1 MRVAE
6 LMQKDVKAV
15 RPDVSVADVIASLA
29 DAHVSGVPVVDRH
42 GQMLGVISSTDV
54 LTQEAEA
61 EDTDARTTLLEST
74 LARDIMTPHPLTI
87 DPFSEIDQL
96 DPELLLPLRRTRTRL
111 GWIVNLSLWPKGP
124 GWRLERR
131 VLYLGDFDN
140 DNRNMRLRELEILDE
155 RTGLSA
161 RKLAYLVGLTFYAA

>member
-61 EDTDARTTLLEST
+61 QDTDARTTLLEST
-74 LARDIMTPHPLTI
+74 LAKDIMTPHPLTI
-87 DPFSEIDQL
+87 DPDADVREAAREML
-96 DPELLLPLRRTRTRL
+96 YAEVHRL
-111 GWIVNLSLWPKGP
+111 FVVQHGRLIGVISTSDIV
-124 GWRLERR
+124 RA
-131 VLYLGDFDN
+131 VA
-140 DNRNMRLRELEILDE
+140 
-155 RTGLSA
+155 TG
-161 RKLAYLVGLTFYAA
+161 KL

>member
-54 LTQEAEA
+54 MVQEAEA
-61 EDTDARTTLLEST
+61 DDTEARTTLLEST
-74 LARDIMTPHPLTI
+74 MAQDIMTPHPLTI
-87 DPFSEIDQL
+87 DPNADVREAAREML
-96 DPELLLPLRRTRTRL
+96 YAEVHRL
-111 GWIVNLSLWPKGP
+111 FVVEHGK
-124 GWRLERR
+124 
-131 VLYLGDFDN
+131 
-140 DNRNMRLRELEILDE
+140 
-155 RTGLSA
+155 
-161 RKLAYLVGLTFYAA
+161 LVGVISTSDIVRGVATGKL

>member
-1 MRVAE
+1 
-6 LMQKDVKAV
+6 MQKDVKAV

-61 EDTDARTTLLEST
+61 QDTDARTTLLEST

-87 DPFSEIDQL
+87 DPDADVREAAREML
-96 DPELLLPLRRTRTRL
+96 YAEVHRL
-111 GWIVNLSLWPKGP
+111 FVVQHGRLIGVISTSDIV
-124 GWRLERR
+124 RA
-131 VLYLGDFDN
+131 VA
-140 DNRNMRLRELEILDE
+140 
-155 RTGLSA
+155 TG
-161 RKLAYLVGLTFYAA
+161 KL

>member
-6 LMQKDVKAV
+6 LMQKDVKVV

-61 EDTDARTTLLEST
+61 QDTDARTTLLEST
-74 LARDIMTPHPLTI
+74 LAQDIMTPHPLTI
-87 DPFSEIDQL
+87 DPDADVREAAREML
-96 DPELLLPLRRTRTRL
+96 YAEVHRL
-111 GWIVNLSLWPKGP
+111 FVVQHGRLIGVISTSDIVRAVATG
-124 GWRLERR
+124 RL
-131 VLYLGDFDN
+131 
-140 DNRNMRLRELEILDE
+140 
-155 RTGLSA
+155 
-161 RKLAYLVGLTFYAA
+161 

>member
-61 EDTDARTTLLEST
+61 QDTDARTTLLEST
-74 LARDIMTPHPLTI
+74 LAQDIMTPHPLTI
-87 DPFSEIDQL
+87 DPDADVREAAREML
-96 DPELLLPLRRTRTRL
+96 YAEVHRL
-111 GWIVNLSLWPKGP
+111 FVVQHGRLIGVISTSDIV
-124 GWRLERR
+124 RA
-131 VLYLGDFDN
+131 VA
-140 DNRNMRLRELEILDE
+140 
-155 RTGLSA
+155 TG
-161 RKLAYLVGLTFYAA
+161 KL

>member
-61 EDTDARTTLLEST
+61 QDTDARTTLLEST
-74 LARDIMTPHPLTI
+74 LAQDIMTPHPLTI
-87 DPFSEIDQL
+87 DPDADVREAAREML
-96 DPELLLPLRRTRTRL
+96 YAEVHRL
-111 GWIVNLSLWPKGP
+111 FVVQHGRLIGVISTSDIVRAVATG
-124 GWRLERR
+124 RL
-131 VLYLGDFDN
+131 
-140 DNRNMRLRELEILDE
+140 
-155 RTGLSA
+155 
-161 RKLAYLVGLTFYAA
+161 

>member
-54 LTQEAEA
+54 MIQEAEA
-61 EDTDARTTLLEST
+61 EDTEARTTLLEST
-74 LARDIMTPHPLTI
+74 MAQDIMTPHPLTI
-87 DPFSEIDQL
+87 DPNADVREAAREML
-96 DPELLLPLRRTRTRL
+96 YAEVHRL
-111 GWIVNLSLWPKGP
+111 FVVEHG
-124 GWRLERR
+124 R
-131 VLYLGDFDN
+131 
-140 DNRNMRLRELEILDE
+140 
-155 RTGLSA
+155 
-161 RKLAYLVGLTFYAA
+161 LVGVISTSDIVRGVATGKL